1 MINFNVYRSN
11 KLPDLLKKL
20 QRLNKS
26 HALVGILDDPQTAT
40 YGAYVEFG
48 WTQQVTR
55 KQAYV
60 FRKWWN
66 INLKVGKTL
75 YNPPRPFLRGT
86 LWAYSSDW
94 AHLTLNVLLRSNFD
108 VERTYAFIGQYAGQ
122 CVQETIASGGI
133 ANAGQSFPIRS
144 PFTMKVYNTRV
155 HGFGIAGSDG
165 NINTTKSMV
174 LTGNMLGSITYKVI
188 KG

>member
-20 QRLNKS
+20 QQLNKS

-86 LWAYSSDW
+86 LWTYSSDW
-94 AHLTLNVLLRSNFD
+94 AQITLNVLLRSNFD
-108 VERTYAFIGQYAGQ
+108 IERTYAFIGQHAGQ

-144 PFTMKVYNTRV
+144 PFTMKVYNYRGEGHTEYAR
-155 HGFGIAGSDG
+155 
-165 NINTTKSMV
+165 
-174 LTGNMLGSITYKVI
+174 
-188 KG
+188 

>member
-11 KLPDLLKKL
+11 RLPDLMKKL
-20 QRLNKS
+20 QQLNKS
-26 HALVGILDDPQTAT
+26 HALVGILDDPHTAT

-86 LWAYSSDW
+86 LWAYSSD
-94 AHLTLNVLLRSNFD
+94 
-108 VERTYAFIGQYAGQ
+108 
-122 CVQETIASGGI
+122 
-133 ANAGQSFPIRS
+133 
-144 PFTMKVYNTRV
+144 
-155 HGFGIAGSDG
+155 
-165 NINTTKSMV
+165 
-174 LTGNMLGSITYKVI
+174 
-188 KG
+188 

>member
-11 KLPDLLKKL
+11 RLPELLKKL
-20 QRLNKS
+20 QQLNKS
-26 HALVGILDDPQTAT
+26 YALVGILDDPATAT

-94 AHLTLNVLLRSNFD
+94 AQITLNVLLRSNFD
-108 VERTYAFIGQYAGQ
+108 VERTYAFIGQHAGQ

-144 PFTMKVYNTRV
+144 PFTMKVYSYRGEGHKV
-155 HGFGIAGSDG
+155 ADG

-174 LTGNMLGSITYKVI
+174 LTGNMLGSITYKVV